1 MATDSNFVTSLV
13 QLQHDNHLILRFCG
27 FLTMPPNQARSN
39 IHAAN
44 PQAAPAQHSRRCFR
58 LHEVIV
64 RPVGGE
70 QAACLP
76 PCIAEHLLVVFVDV
90 APRFTEELHSH

>member
-1 MATDSNFVTSLV
+1 MRLIRRQHRHSTDGDALK
-13 QLQHDNHLILRFCG
+13 
-27 FLTMPPNQARSN
+27 
-39 IHAAN
+39 
-44 PQAAPAQHSRRCFR
+44 

-70 QAACLP
+70 QAACRP